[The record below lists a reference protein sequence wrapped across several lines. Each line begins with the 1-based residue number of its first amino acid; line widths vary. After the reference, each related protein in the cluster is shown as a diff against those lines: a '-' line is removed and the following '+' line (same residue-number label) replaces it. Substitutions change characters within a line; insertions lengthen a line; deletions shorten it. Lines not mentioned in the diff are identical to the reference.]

1 MHQGAW
7 SMLTENVQHA
17 ASSVTT
23 LVSPEAKDQTRV
35 GGDDESYPIQP
46 FQVQL
51 LKQQSSAGVRFQSSD
66 YAQEPPR
73 PSQSKQGRR
82 KSYTDIACPGKEW
95 RTGQAQGVGS
105 WPSAQTGGSLQH
117 ARSKVLGYT

>member
-1 MHQGAW
+1 
-7 SMLTENVQHA
+7 MLTENVQHA

-23 LVSPEAKDQTRV
+23 LVSPEAKAQTRV
-35 GGDDESYPIQP
+35 GGNDESYPIQP

-51 LKQQSSAGVRFQSSD
+51 LKQQSSAGVRFHQGSD
-66 YAQEPPR
+66 SAQEPPR

-95 RTGQAQGVGS
+95 RTGQAQDVGS
-105 WPSAQTGGSLQH
+105 WPSAQTGGSLPH